1 MFDLTTSMLVGVVW
15 GLIILTILCVF
26 IAKEQIKKRLNV
38 VIEHLAIALI
48 VIVITHYIGDW
59 IAVTFL

>member
-59 IAVTFL
+59 IAATFL